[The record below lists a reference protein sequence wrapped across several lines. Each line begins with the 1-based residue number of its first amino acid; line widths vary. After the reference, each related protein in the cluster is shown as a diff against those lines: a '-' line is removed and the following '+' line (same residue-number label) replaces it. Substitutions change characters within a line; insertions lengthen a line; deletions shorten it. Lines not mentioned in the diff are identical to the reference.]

1 MNKDPYGQFASSLY
15 ASVGKH
21 TRQALG
27 GVGAVLGTITSTGLK
42 LDDFKHEMQ
51 DYMVAELP
59 GLLALPRYMAVGA
72 SGTRTDTPN
81 WGSVAMDKTFYF
93 DETEV
98 PDAALKLGAGLKP
111 GDRVLAV
118 RVNGGDDVVVVCR
131 VVSGRG

>member
-1 MNKDPYGQFASSLY
+1 MNKDPYGQLASSLY
-15 ASVGKH
+15 ASFNKQ

-42 LDDFKHEMQ
+42 LGDFKHELQ

-59 GLLALPRYMAVGA
+59 GLLTLPRRMAVGTSA
-72 SGTRTDTPN
+72 VREDEAQWEGKVLDT
-81 WGSVAMDKTFYF
+81 SFYF

-98 PDAALKLGAGLKP
+98 EEARLELGKGLKP

-118 RVNGGDDVVVVCR
+118 RVNSGNDVVVVCK
-131 VVSGRG
+131 VVGSRG